1 MNRVSALNGSALL
14 LAVAGTLFLG
24 WPHSSQR
31 VLAVRAPAPTAAGE
45 PSRVRLGTGGF
56 AIVDATGHLVSLRHY
71 QRIVS
76 TNLVTDHL
84 LLELCEPTRILAVS
98 RAAAERKRDGFRYR
112 GMTTVDGFGPA
123 EAMVALKPDLVLT
136 NSFGSPGYAERLRS
150 AGIEVFDLGELRGE
164 KSLSYVALGL
174 GELLEAP
181 ERAHRL
187 MQDFTT
193 RMRRVS
199 SGLGTRKPLRAMY
212 LSTLGPDLQG
222 GTLGTS
228 YHDILVA
235 ASLIDVAA
243 NSYRDW
249 PAYAAE
255 QVLALAPEIIV
266 TREGSAERVCK
277 YPGMV
282 HAPPC
287 HGQGRI
293 VELPGELLDEPGLAM
308 LEAAETLYDLVYS
321 AP

>member
-1 MNRVSALNGSALL
+1 VNRTSLANSIALL
-14 LAVAGTLFLG
+14 VALAGTMALG
-24 WPHSSQR
+24 WPNAGER
-31 VLAVRAPAPTAAGE
+31 ARTVRTGTPGVEGAPA
-45 PSRVRLGTGGF
+45 RVRLESGLF
-56 AIVDATGHLVSLRHY
+56 AIPDATGRLVPLRRYH
-71 QRIVS
+71 RIVS

-84 LLELCEPTRILAVS
+84 LVELCEPSRILAVS
-98 RAAAERKRDGFRYR
+98 TAAAERKRDGFRYQ

-123 EAMVALKPDLVLT
+123 EAMVALQPDLVLT
-136 NSFGSPGYAERLRS
+136 NSFGSPGHSERLRS

-181 ERAHRL
+181 ARARQLVHS
-187 MQDFTT
+187 FAN

-199 SGLGTRKPLRAMY
+199 AGLGPRKPIRAMY

-222 GTLGTS
+222 GTRGTS

-235 ASLIDVAA
+235 AGLVDVAA
-243 NSYRDW
+243 ESYRDW

-266 TREGSAERVCK
+266 TREGLADGICK
-277 YPGMV
+277 YPGMN

-287 HGQGRI
+287 RGQGSI

-308 LEAAETLYDLVYS
+308 LEAAEMLYGLAYG